1 MSRHES
7 VMASRR
13 GHGLLRGWFVL
24 FLLFLY
30 LPTVLLILFSF
41 NDADSPQFPFEGFT
55 LSWYEAAW
63 DTPAIRDAVLN
74 SVLVGLGTSILA
86 TSLGVL
92 SSYALARRRFRG
104 RNAVFAVMVLPLVV
118 PYVVLG
124 IALLTLF
131 LRGPLEI
138 SLSLWAVLAGHI
150 VVSLPYTILLLVP
163 RIAAVDRRLEEA
175 AEDLGASAL
184 YTFRRVMLPLIFPAI
199 LSSFLIAFVV
209 SIDEVVIASFL
220 VGDQVT
226 YPIYLYSGL
235 RFSDRVMRL
244 IAVGSVMIVVSFA
257 LVLLAE
263 IIRRRGD
270 RLAKA
275 TFPLVDAPVAAAEKE
290 AP

>member
-13 GHGLLRGWFVL
+13 GHGLLRGWFVF

-30 LPTVLLILFSF
+30 LPTALLILFSF
-41 NDADSPQFPFEGFT
+41 NDAEAPQFPIEGLT
-55 LSWYEAAW
+55 LRWYEDSW
-63 DTPAIRDAVLN
+63 NTPAIRDSVRN
-74 SVLVGLGTSILA
+74 SVVVALGTSIIA
-86 TSLGVL
+86 TSLGVA

-104 RNAVFAVMVLPLVV
+104 RNAVFAILVLPLVV
-118 PYVVLG
+118 PYIVLG

-131 LRGPLEI
+131 LRGPVDI
-138 SLSLWAVLAGHI
+138 SLSLWTVLAGHI
-150 VVSLPYTILLLVP
+150 VVALPFTILLLVP

-175 AEDLGASAL
+175 AQDLGASGL

-209 SIDEVVIASFL
+209 SIDEVVIASFV

-226 YPIYLYSGL
+226 YPIYLFSGL
-235 RFSDRVMRL
+235 RFSDRVMLL
-244 IAVGSVMIVVSFA
+244 IPVGSVMIVVSFA

-270 RLAKA
+270 RLAK
-275 TFPLVDAPVAAAEKE
+275 TFPLVDTPVAQAE
-290 AP
+290 ATT